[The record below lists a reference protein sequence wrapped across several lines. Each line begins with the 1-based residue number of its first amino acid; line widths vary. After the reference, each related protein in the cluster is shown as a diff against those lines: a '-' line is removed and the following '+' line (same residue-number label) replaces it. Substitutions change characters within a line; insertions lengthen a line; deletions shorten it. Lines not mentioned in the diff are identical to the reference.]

1 MVRRNVHSRM
11 VTGGKGHLD
20 LEIER
25 HWSTSG
31 FGSTIR
37 LSKDTAC
44 SAVKHGIKPSEA
56 HICQLGENEMSLC

>member
-11 VTGGKGHLD
+11 GAGGKGHLD
-20 LEIER
+20 MEIER
-25 HWSTSG
+25 HWSTSV

-44 SAVKHGIKPSEA
+44 STVKHGIEA
-56 HICQLGENEMSLC
+56 HVCQLGEDGMSLC